1 MRLMCQV
8 IFKNLKFKVYFATY
22 EKLKLFFKSSFKF
35 ENKNTMPFYINLVSA
50 SIASIISSII
60 TTPLDLVKTRIQ
72 VNDNNFKPYK
82 GIISTFGR
90 IIKEEGFSALFL
102 GIKPRILWLAS
113 GTTLSMVIYEEM
125 KKYLK

>member
-1 MRLMCQV
+1 
-8 IFKNLKFKVYFATY
+8 
-22 EKLKLFFKSSFKF
+22 
-35 ENKNTMPFYINLVSA
+35 MPFYINLVSA